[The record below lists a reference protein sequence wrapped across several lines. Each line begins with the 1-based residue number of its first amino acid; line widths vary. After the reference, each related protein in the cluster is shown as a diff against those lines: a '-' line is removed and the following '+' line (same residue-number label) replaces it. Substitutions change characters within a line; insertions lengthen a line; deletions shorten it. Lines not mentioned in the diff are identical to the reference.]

1 MKKAL
6 LLFVI
11 TFFGMHSLIAQ
22 NACSKYY
29 PMTEGSSLKYDIY
42 NKKGKKDGTTSYTV
56 TEIKNENGRTQSKLK
71 MTFEDVKGKNTFDS
85 EYGMTCTDKGI
96 KIDYMSLM
104 SSQMLSQYKD
114 MDIEMDITGTDIQIP
129 NDLNIGQQLADAN
142 VNVSMDM
149 GAMKMNVAVNT
160 VDRTV
165 LAQEKVTTAAGTFDC
180 FVLSE
185 TIQSK
190 SMGANINM
198 TSKTWLAEGIGMIK
212 NETYNKKGTLQ
223 SKSELA
229 SYSK

>member
-1 MKKAL
+1 MKKTL
-6 LLFVI
+6 LLFVVA
-11 TFFGMHSLIAQ
+11 FFGMNSLIAQ
-22 NACSKYY
+22 SACSKYY

-42 NKKGKKDGTTSYTV
+42 NKKGKKDGTTSYAV
-56 TEIKNENGRTQSKLK
+56 TESKNENGYTQSKLK
-71 MTFEDVKGKNTFDS
+71 MTFEDEKGKHTFDS
-85 EYGMTCTDKGI
+85 EYGMTCSENGI
-96 KIDYMSLM
+96 KIDFMSLM
-104 SSQMLSQYKD
+104 SSQMLNQYKD
-114 MDIEMDITGTDIQIP
+114 MDVEMDITGTDIQIP
-129 NDLNIGQQLADAN
+129 NDLSIGQQLADAN

-149 GAMKMNVAVNT
+149 GAMKMKIEVKT

-165 LAQEKVTTAAGTFDC
+165 LTQEKVTTAAGTFDC

-223 SKSELA
+223 SRSELA
-229 SYSK
+229 SYSE